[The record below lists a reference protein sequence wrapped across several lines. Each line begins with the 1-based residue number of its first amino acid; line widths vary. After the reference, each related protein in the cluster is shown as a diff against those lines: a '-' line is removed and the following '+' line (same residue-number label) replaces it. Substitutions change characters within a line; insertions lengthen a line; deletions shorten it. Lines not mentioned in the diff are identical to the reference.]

1 MKRAVSYSDSFIIL
15 GKHGLVDLAPF
26 LMPSDQLETIP
37 PRSSEVAS
45 TSIQQNQAQEQ
56 EQEQAQEQDVPEEPR
71 LQPRSR
77 AVLCFLFT
85 FKGSFHLLLISAFE
99 TLFYFLYVNKSEN
112 QGILTTINTYYQPIV
127 ENCQQNWSNTTK
139 WLVGEFLAH
148 DVNVPQIDAS
158 GLEGAAQRTAYNQH
172 LLIVS
177 AMYSVICF
185 ILCILATAFV
195 RWKKWDI
202 PWKRMLVENLLFVL
216 VLGLYEVFFFRTIIY
231 NYDTISTS
239 ELNMYIID
247 GLEQCVLLP

>member
-26 LMPSDQLETIP
+26 LIPSDQLETIP
-37 PRSSEVAS
+37 PSISEVAS
-45 TSIQQNQAQEQ
+45 ASIQQTPQIPQIQAIQE
-56 EQEQAQEQDVPEEPR
+56 EEEPR
-71 LQPRSR
+71 QQPRSR

-127 ENCQQNWSNTTK
+127 KNCQQNWSNTTK

-148 DVNVPQIDAS
+148 DVNVSQIDAS
-158 GLEGAAQRTAYNQH
+158 GLEGATQRTAYNQH

-185 ILCILATAFV
+185 TICILATAFV

-231 NYDTISTS
+231 TYDTISTS